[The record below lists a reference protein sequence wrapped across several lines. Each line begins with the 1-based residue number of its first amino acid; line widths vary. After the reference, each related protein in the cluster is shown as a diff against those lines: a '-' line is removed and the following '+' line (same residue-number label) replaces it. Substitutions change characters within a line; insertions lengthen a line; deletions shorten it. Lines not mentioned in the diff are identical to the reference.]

1 MPFAL
6 KPLVEKELD
15 RLEAAGILRKV
26 NSSDWA
32 TPIIPV
38 PKKDGQLRICGDYKV
53 TVNQALE
60 TEQYLCQSQRI
71 SLQHWQEVRNAQNL
85 ISPMPTCNCL
95 LTKSPGSMLP
105 LTLIVAFMNTPISLS
120 GYHLLQQLFRR

>member
-15 RLEAAGILRKV
+15 RLEAASILRKV
-26 NSSDWA
+26 DYSDWA

-60 TEQYLCQSQRI
+60 TE
-71 SLQHWQEVRNAQNL
+71 
-85 ISPMPTCNCL
+85 
-95 LTKSPGSMLP
+95 
-105 LTLIVAFMNTPISLS
+105 
-120 GYHLLQQLFRR
+120 

>member
-26 NSSDWA
+26 DSSDWA

-38 PKKDGQLRICGDYKV
+38 PKKDGQLRICGDKV

-60 TEQYLCQSQRI
+60 TEQYPLQKSKDLFATLAGGKIFTNWI
-71 SLQHWQEVRNAQNL
+71 ST
-85 ISPMPTCNCL
+85 MPTCNCL
-95 LTKSPGSMLP
+95 LMKSPGSMSP
-105 LTLIVAFMNTPISLS
+105 
-120 GYHLLQQLFRR
+120 